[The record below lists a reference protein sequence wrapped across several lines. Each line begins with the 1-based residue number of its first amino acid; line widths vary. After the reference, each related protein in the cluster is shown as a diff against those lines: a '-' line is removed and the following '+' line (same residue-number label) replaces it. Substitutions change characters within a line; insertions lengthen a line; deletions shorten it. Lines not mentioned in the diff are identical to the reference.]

1 MSKAERSLITGNLT
15 IFQYSQTQNF
25 QDLRN
30 ETTGVSVNKRNQA
43 SSEDSFIMTSG
54 GEPGRGGMIYR
65 PAGGSA
71 NGGGSGL
78 TLFGHS
84 CLAIQFDCSSITLR
98 PQSASLRLHAA
109 ANGVLTNI
117 ASDHKF
123 VLAKASG
130 NFIAASAAANGNVVL
145 ATDAVAN
152 YDGHTTN
159 GTAYSLT
166 EYATFNPA
174 DLDASG
180 DVLLINLSSQALD
193 DLVNQDAFVFFI
205 LDKSYQ
211 ADNNDP
217 FTSAPS
223 AGALTDVRINITAG
237 GTGAN
242 VPRLIVSVGEK
253 DTKPDKDRIEKDF
266 TLNTFADITQQRTR
280 FTKDGVILDQVPFLL
295 GIKGPLSLRGREF
308 SSAGTPISTAVNPPR
323 TKKDSKS

>member
-1 MSKAERSLITGNLT
+1 MSKAERSLIAGNLSIYEYT
-15 IFQYSQTQNF
+15 QTQNF
-25 QDLRN
+25 QDVRN
-30 ETTGVSVNKRNQA
+30 QTNANTVNRLQQA

-65 PAGGSA
+65 PAGGST
-71 NGGGSGL
+71 NGGGSGV
-78 TLFGHS
+78 TLFGLS
-84 CLAIQFDCSSITLR
+84 CLVIQFDCSGITFR

-123 VLAKASG
+123 VLAKPTG
-130 NFIAASAAANGNVVL
+130 NLIAASAAANGNVVL
-145 ATDAVAN
+145 DTAALGEI
-152 YDGHTTN
+152 DGHTTN
-159 GTAYSLT
+159 STAYSLT

-223 AGALTDVRINITAG
+223 AGALTDVRINITGG

-266 TLNTFADITQQRTR
+266 TLNTFADITQQRKR
-280 FTKDGVILDQVPFLL
+280 FVKDGVFVDQVPFLL
-295 GIKGPLSLRGREF
+295 GTKGPLSLRGREF
-308 SSAGTPISTAVNPPR
+308 SNEGKPISSTVKPPN
-323 TKKDSKS
+323 TSKD